1 MVIHSHSEVCYD
13 GMELY
18 LVVVIHNHSVV
29 CYDGM
34 ELYSVVVTHS
44 HSAEYCGSHSKELGC

>member
-1 MVIHSHSEVCYD
+1 METHSHSEVCYD

-18 LVVVIHNHSVV
+18 LAVVIRSHSVV

-44 HSAEYCGSHSKELGC
+44 HSVVYCGSHSKELGC